1 MKTVHEYF
9 TNARI
14 EDSRFEY
21 SWLHSWMVVFAR
33 VESLRA
39 RMSEA
44 GRQVEGLFEAL
55 LSESF

>member
-1 MKTVHEYF
+1 MKTVHEFF
-9 TNARI
+9 TNKRM

-39 RMSEA
+39 RA
-44 GRQVEGLFEAL
+44 GKSVRQGEELFQ
-55 LSESF
+55 SC